1 MPLKVHQSAPDFSLP
16 STSGQ
21 QFKLS
26 RDLDNQP
33 GIIYFYPKDFTPG
46 CTQEACSFRDSFSFF
61 RDLNITVIGISRDSV
76 ESHQKF
82 KEQHR
87 LPFDLLSDSNG
98 KVAEAYQALV
108 PFLKVVRRVTYLL
121 NTNHKIAAVYENMFG
136 AEKHIQ
142 QMIASVKKTG

>member
-1 MPLKVHQSAPDFSLP
+1 MPLKVYQPAPDFSLP
-16 STSGQ
+16 STNGQ
-21 QFKLS
+21 RFKLS
-26 RDLDNQP
+26 RDLANQP

-61 RDLNITVIGISRDSV
+61 RELNITVVGISRDSIQ
-76 ESHQKF
+76 SHQKF

-87 LPFDLLSDSNG
+87 LPFELLSDSSG
-98 KVAEAYQALV
+98 KAASSYEALV

-121 NTNHKIAAVYENMFG
+121 DADHKIAAVYENMFG

-142 QMIASVKKTG
+142 QMIDSVKKKS